1 MNQQSEQDIERRS
14 RALYDESVDNLDMR
28 TRSRLT
34 QARHTALAAAE
45 KPSPLRWLAWTPV
58 YGAVAAV
65 VLGVAL
71 WIGHSGTD
79 RMLASA
85 DSRSG
90 LEDLELVASNDQ
102 LELLQDD
109 IEFYDWID
117 KSAANDSA
125 GAG

>member
-14 RALYDESVDNLDMR
+14 RALYDKSVDNLDMR

-34 QARHTALAAAE
+34 QARHAALAAAE
-45 KPSPLRWLAWTPV
+45 KRSPLRWLTWTPV

-71 WIGHSGTD
+71 WIGHAGTD
-79 RMLASA
+79 RMLATT

>member
-1 MNQQSEQDIERRS
+1 MSQLSEQELERRS
-14 RALYDESVDNLDMR
+14 RALYDESVDNLDMG

-34 QARHTALAAAE
+34 QARHAALAVAE
-45 KPSPLRWLAWTPV
+45 KPGPARWLTWVPV

-79 RMLASA
+79 RVLATT

-117 KSAANDSA
+117 KSAGNDAA

>member
-1 MNQQSEQDIERRS
+1 MNESGDQDFERRS
-14 RALYDESVDNLDMR
+14 RVLFDDSVDNLDMR
-28 TRSRLT
+28 VRSRLT
-34 QARHTALAAAE
+34 QARHAALAAAA
-45 KPSPLRWLAWTPV
+45 KPSSARWLTWAPA

-71 WIGHSGTD
+71 WIGHSATD
-79 RMLASA
+79 RVLATT

-90 LEDLELVASNDQ
+90 LEDLELVANNDQ

-117 KSAANDSA
+117 KSAANEPA